1 MTVPVTGREA
11 AMGSKDKAK
20 RSAKKAPARSL
31 KDKRLAKKA
40 KRAAGQQSPGHT
52 VDKAFDR

>member
-1 MTVPVTGREA
+1 
-11 AMGSKDKAK
+11 MGSKDKAK